1 MSVDLK
7 LFQKIYPQLINYS
20 TSFLHSSLE
29 KLAQHFLKLKTID
42 HPIFVNIVLLQKLLD
57 FYLIAG
63 LTTHPLVALAQKVDQ
78 LLGIEYS
85 VLVDVVLN
93 HEFVHGLFD
102 LFVSDAHDV
111 QITIIT
117 ND

>member
-1 MSVDLK
+1 M
-7 LFQKIYPQLINYS
+7 
-20 TSFLHSSLE
+20 
-29 KLAQHFLKLKTID
+29 KLKPIY
-42 HPIFVNIVLLQKLLD
+42 HPIFVSIVLLEELLD

-63 LTTHPLVALAQKVDQ
+63 LAAHPLVALAQKVDQ

-85 VLVDVVLN
+85 VLVDVILD